1 VKKFEV
7 HSAFAPA
14 GDQGAAIS
22 ELSRGV
28 VARKKAQTLKGVTG
42 SGKTFTMAKI
52 IEQAQLPTLVISH
65 NKTLAAQLY
74 REFKDFFP
82 ENAVEYFVSY
92 YDYYQ
97 PEAYVPG
104 KDLYIEKDASI
115 NEEIDRLRLAAT
127 AALLERRDV
136 IVVATVSCIYGIGN
150 PRDYRDMRLE
160 LSVGARLDPEE
171 ARRRLVR
178 LLYERND
185 ALLERAHFRV
195 RGDVLEIYPSYTTDA
210 VRVEFFGD
218 QIERIRKI
226 HPLTGESL
234 GDADFYLIYP
244 AKHFVTPEEKLPDAL
259 QRIRDELAARH
270 EELLEAGKLV
280 EAERLKSR
288 TEYDL
293 EMLEEM
299 GYCPGIE
306 NYSRHLSGREEGERP
321 AVLLDFFPDK
331 FLMFIDESHVTIPQI
346 RGMYEGD
353 RARKLNLVRYGFRL
367 PSALDNRPLYFA
379 EFEALIDRVVYV
391 SATPSG
397 EELEKSEKLVEQVI
411 RPTGLLDPELEV
423 RPTEGQIEDL
433 YAEIR
438 RRIQAGERT
447 LVTTLTKRMAEDLAE
462 YLSELGLKVRYL
474 HSEVETIERVEIL
487 RDLRAGE
494 FDVLVGINLLR
505 EGLDLP
511 EVSLIGILDADK
523 IGFLRSATSLIQII
537 GRAARHV
544 NGKVIMYADRV
555 SEAMKLAI
563 EETERRRRLQAE
575 FNRLHGVT
583 PTSISKSVQ
592 DLLVRRKEEKQGLAR
607 FDLELLER
615 QYNVLVPKQ
624 RQALIKRLEE
634 EMLELAK
641 DLEFER
647 AAVLRDEIQRL
658 KEEAGAPRASGRHG
672 GDRASERH
680 GDDRASERYGD
691 DRVSGRHGDSSPA
704 VSGSE
709 TARNPRVPLRHGAR
723 KRRFPGSTPS

>member
-1 VKKFEV
+1 VVKKFRAV
-7 HSAFAPA
+7 SGFQPA
-14 GDQGAAIS
+14 GDQAQAI
-22 ELSRGV
+22 EALVRGV
-28 VARKKAQTLKGVTG
+28 HAGHKAQTLKGVTG

-52 IEQAQLPTLVISH
+52 IEQVQLPTLVISH

-104 KDLYIEKDASI
+104 KDLYIEKDSSI
-115 NEEIDRLRLAAT
+115 NQEIDRLRLAAT
-127 AALLERRDV
+127 AALIERRDA

-150 PRDYRDMRLE
+150 PRDYREMRLE
-160 LSVGARLDPEE
+160 LTVGARLDPQE

-185 ALLERAHFRV
+185 AVLERARFRV
-195 RGDVLEIYPSYTTDA
+195 RGDVLEIFPSYTTDA

-234 GDADFYLIYP
+234 GDVDFYLIYP
-244 AKHFVTPEEKLPDAL
+244 AKHFVTPEERLPDAL
-259 QRIRDELAARH
+259 ERIRCELKDRH
-270 EELLEAGKLV
+270 RELLEGGKLV

-299 GYCPGIE
+299 GSCPGIE

-321 AVLLDFFPDK
+321 AVLLDFFPER
-331 FLMFIDESHVTIPQI
+331 FLMFIDESHVTVPQI

-379 EFEALIDRVVYV
+379 EFESLIDRVVFV
-391 SATPSG
+391 SATPRA
-397 EELEKSEKLVEQVI
+397 EELEKSEQLVEQVI
-411 RPTGLLDPELEV
+411 RPTGLLDPQLEV

-474 HSEVETIERVEIL
+474 HSEVETFERVEIL
-487 RDLRAGE
+487 RDLRLGE

-523 IGFLRSATSLIQII
+523 IGFLRSATSLIQTI
-537 GRAARHV
+537 GRASRHL

-555 SEAMKLAI
+555 SEAMRQAI
-563 EETERRRRLQAE
+563 DETERRRRAQAE
-575 FNRLHGVT
+575 YNRAHGIT
-583 PTSISKSVQ
+583 PISVSKAVQ
-592 DLLVRRKEEKQGLAR
+592 DLLVRHKEEKQGLAR
-607 FDLELLER
+607 FDLELIEK
-615 QYNVLVPKQ
+615 QYNVVVPKQ
-624 RQALIKRLEE
+624 RQALRKRLEQ

-647 AAVLRDEIQRL
+647 AAVLRDEILRL
-658 KEEAGAPRASGRHG
+658 QEMQGPQRAS
-672 GDRASERH
+672 
-680 GDDRASERYGD
+680 
-691 DRVSGRHGDSSPA
+691 
-704 VSGSE
+704 
-709 TARNPRVPLRHGAR
+709 
-723 KRRFPGSTPS
+723 KRT

>member
-1 VKKFEV
+1 MVKRFQV
-7 HSAFAPA
+7 VSGFAPA
-14 GDQGAAIS
+14 GDQGQAIS
-22 ELSRGV
+22 ALSGGV
-28 VARKKAQTLKGVTG
+28 LAGKKAQALKGVTG

-82 ENAVEYFVSY
+82 DNAVEYFVSY

-115 NEEIDRLRLAAT
+115 NEEIDRLRLSAT

-160 LSVGARLDPEE
+160 LAVGARLDPEE

-178 LLYERND
+178 LLYQRND
-185 ALLERAHFRV
+185 AALERARFRV

-226 HPLTGESL
+226 HPLTGEPL
-234 GDADFYLIYP
+234 GESDFYLIYP

-259 QRIRDELAARH
+259 ERIK
-270 EELLEAGKLV
+270 EELKVRHRELLDAGKLV

-321 AVLLDFFPDK
+321 AVLLDFFPEK
-331 FLMFIDESHVTIPQI
+331 FLMFIDESHVTIPQV

-379 EFEALIDRVVYV
+379 EFESLIDRVIYV

-397 EELEKSEKLVEQVI
+397 EELDKSEQLVEQVI

-423 RPTEGQIEDL
+423 RKTEGQIEDL

-487 RDLRAGE
+487 RDLRAGQ

-555 SEAMKLAI
+555 SEAMRLAI
-563 EETERRRRLQAE
+563 EETERRRRIQAE
-575 FNRLHGVT
+575 YNRAHGIT
-583 PTSISKSVQ
+583 PTSISKAIQ
-592 DLLVRRKEEKQGLAR
+592 DLLVRHKEEKQGLAR
-607 FDLELLER
+607 FDLDLIEQ
-615 QYNVLVPKQ
+615 QYNILVPKQ
-624 RQALIKRLEE
+624 RQALVKRLEA

-647 AAVLRDEIQRL
+647 AAVLRDEIRRL
-658 KEEAGAPRASGRHG
+658 KEMQG
-672 GDRASERH
+672 
-680 GDDRASERYGD
+680 
-691 DRVSGRHGDSSPA
+691 SPA
-704 VSGSE
+704 PAAGPRGKGS
-709 TARNPRVPLRHGAR
+709 RH
-723 KRRFPGSTPS
+723 

>member
-1 VKKFEV
+1 MNRFKVVSPF
-7 HSAFAPA
+7 SPA
-14 GDQGAAIS
+14 GDQNRAIEALS
-22 ELSRGV
+22 QGISRGV
-28 VARKKAQTLKGVTG
+28 RHQTLKGVTG
-42 SGKTFTMAKI
+42 SGKTYTMAKI
-52 IEQAQLPTLVISH
+52 IEQVQLPTLVLSH

-74 REFKDFFP
+74 REFRDFFP

-104 KDLYIEKDASI
+104 RDLYIEKDASI

-160 LSVGARLDPEE
+160 LSLGQEIGRDEIRL
-171 ARRRLVR
+171 RLVK

-185 ALLERAHFRV
+185 AVLERGRFRV
-195 RGDVLEIYPSYTTDA
+195 RGDVLEIFPSYTTDA
-210 VRVEFFGD
+210 LRVEFFGD
-218 QIERIRKI
+218 EIERIRKI
-226 HPLTGESL
+226 HPLTGETL
-234 GDADFYLIYP
+234 GDVEFYIVYP
-244 AKHFVTPEEKLPDAL
+244 AKHFVTPEERMPEAL
-259 QRIRDELAARH
+259 ERIRRELKERH
-270 EELLEAGKLV
+270 AELTEAGKVV

-321 AVLLDFFPDK
+321 AVLLDFFPEN
-331 FLMFIDESHVTIPQI
+331 FLAFVDESHVTVPQV

-353 RARKLNLVRYGFRL
+353 RSRKLSLVRFGFRL

-379 EFEALIDRVVYV
+379 EFEQLLNRVIYV
-391 SATPSG
+391 SATPG
-397 EELEKSEKLVEQVI
+397 REELEKSGQLAEQVI

-423 RPTEGQIEDL
+423 RPTEGQIDDL
-433 YAEIR
+433 YAEIK
-438 RRIQAGERT
+438 RRIAAGQRV

-474 HSEVETIERVEIL
+474 HSEIETIERVEIL
-487 RDLRAGE
+487 KALRTGE

-511 EVSLIGILDADK
+511 EVSLIAILDADK
-523 IGFLRSATSLIQII
+523 VGFLRSATSLIQTI

-544 NGKVIMYADRV
+544 NGKVIMYADRM
-555 SEAMKLAI
+555 SEAMREAI
-563 EETERRRRLQAE
+563 EETERRRAIQE
-575 FNRLHGVT
+575 QFNRQHGIT
-583 PTSISKSVQ
+583 PTSISKSIQ
-592 DLLVRRKEEKQGLAR
+592 DLLVRKKEEKRSLEK
-607 FDLELLER
+607 FDLELMER
-615 QYNVLVPKQ
+615 QYNILVPKQ
-624 RQALIKRLEE
+624 RQALIKRLEQ

-641 DLEFER
+641 NLEFER
-647 AAVLRDEIQRL
+647 AAVLRDEL
-658 KEEAGAPRASGRHG
+658 KRIREM
-672 GDRASERH
+672 
-680 GDDRASERYGD
+680 
-691 DRVSGRHGDSSPA
+691 
-704 VSGSE
+704 
-709 TARNPRVPLRHGAR
+709 
-723 KRRFPGSTPS
+723 